1 MYPRIGV
8 AEVLLS
14 CLIGLIGV
22 GLPVTML
29 VLLFMIYNKLKSI
42 EESLKKE

>member
-1 MYPRIGV
+1 MYPRLGV

-22 GLPVTML
+22 GIPVTML

-42 EESLKKE
+42 EGALKKE

>member
-1 MYPRIGV
+1 MYPRLGV
-8 AEVLLS
+8 TEVLLS

-22 GLPVTML
+22 GIPVTML

-42 EESLKKE
+42 EGALKKE

>member
-1 MYPRIGV
+1 
-8 AEVLLS
+8 LLS

-22 GLPVTML
+22 GLPVSML

>member
-22 GLPVTML
+22 GLPVSML